1 MTRHPKQPR
10 DEWDFV
16 PNGNDQAV
24 LPRPRAA
31 EDESMHLQARSA
43 PTPATDPGR
52 SDVAVDTND
61 QCSATN
67 SGP

>member
-1 MTRHPKQPR
+1 MTGHPKQPR
-10 DEWDFV
+10 DESGFV
-16 PNGNDQAV
+16 PNRNDEAV
-24 LPRPRAA
+24 LTRPRAA
-31 EDESMHLQARSA
+31 EGESTHLQARSA